1 VKGGETMAAKVT
13 HFKDLQVSQK
23 GMQLAQGVYRL
34 TAKFPADERYGLVSQ
49 VRRASVSVPS
59 NIAEGQARQGTKEF
73 LLFLS
78 HASGSL
84 AELET
89 QLILAER
96 LGFCAG
102 SDLEQLQSLTYEL
115 QKMLTGLRGSLAGR
129 L

>member
-13 HFKDLQVSQK
+13 HFKDLQVWQK
-23 GMQLAQGVYRL
+23 RMQLAQGVYRL

-73 LLFLS
+73 LFFLS